1 MKLLSQNF
9 TNGGDGTV
17 KLLPEE
23 GEDLWHVYN
32 LVRDGDHLTATT
44 FRKVAVDSGLGGE
57 SERIKIKLTLE
68 VDGVDF
74 DPEGSSMRVRGT
86 NQTECEFVKLG
97 AHHTLELEPQRPFTL
112 WKSRWDGLDV
122 DRIAAACNPQA
133 SADLAAL
140 LITEGLANLVLVGG
154 SISILKAKVE
164 ASLPR
169 KRGAAAL
176 GYDKAWTKFME
187 AVFTAVIR
195 HVDFAVVK
203 CLVIAGPGFAKD
215 SFREFLDAEA
225 VRREIRPLIEHRDR
239 ILVAPASSAFK
250 HSLKEVLACP
260 LIASRIKNTKA
271 ARETQALQ
279 QFYDMLSND
288 PSRAFYGPAHV
299 EAAGELGAV
308 QTLLISDSL
317 FRMKNVAARA
327 RYAALV
333 EAVRAAGGDALI
345 FSAMHLSGEALNQL
359 SGIAAILRFPLPE
372 LEELEMGDDG
382 TLGEGRK

>member
-23 GEDLWHVYN
+23 GEDLWHVFN

-86 NQTECEFVKLG
+86 NQTECEHVKLG

-112 WKSRWDGLDV
+112 WKSKWDGLD
-122 DRIAAACNPQA
+122 
-133 SADLAAL
+133 
-140 LITEGLANLVLVGG
+140 EGLANLVLVGG

-176 GYDKAWTKFME
+176 GYDKAWAKFME

-215 SFREFLDAEA
+215 SFREFLDEEA

-260 LIASRIKNTKA
+260 LIACRIKNTKA